1 MLNCIAVDDEKL
13 ALNLLA
19 DNIRKVAYLNLVAQC
34 RDALSAI
41 KALKEHAVD
50 LLFIDIQMPGISGIQ
65 FVESLVKRPMVIFVT
80 AYREFAVEGY
90 SLDVVD
96 YLVKPVRIERFLKA
110 CDKALELHELKSSA
124 RSSPVREEV
133 DYFFVNADYSLI
145 KVHYKDVAWIQG
157 LKDYVKIHF
166 NNSPKPLIARGNVGA
181 MEKILPAG
189 RFIRIHKS
197 YILSKSGITAIRKNS
212 VFIGTTEFI
221 IGETYRDAIEK
232 IIGRS
237 A

>member
-13 ALNLLA
+13 ALELLA

-41 KALKEHAVD
+41 KALKEHAID

-65 FVESLVKRPMVIFVT
+65 FVESLAKKPMVIFVT

-96 YLVKPVRIERFLKA
+96 YLVKPVPIERFLRA
-110 CDKALELHELKSSA
+110 CDKALELYELKISA
-124 RSSPVREEV
+124 KNSPAREEV

-166 NNSPKPLIARGNVGA
+166 NNSKKPLIARGSVSA
-181 MEKILPAG
+181 IEKILPATK
-189 RFIRIHKS
+189 FIRIHKS
-197 YILSKSGITAIRKNS
+197 YILSKSAITAIRKNS

-221 IGETYRDAIEK
+221 IGETYGDAIEK
-232 IIGRS
+232 IIGKS

>member
-13 ALNLLA
+13 ALNLLV
-19 DNIRKVAYLNLVAQC
+19 DNIRRVAYLNLVAQC

-50 LLFIDIQMPGISGIQ
+50 LVFIDIQMPGISGIQ
-65 FVESLVKRPMVIFVT
+65 FVESLAKGPMVIFVT

-96 YLVKPVRIERFLKA
+96 YLVKPVPIERFLKA
-110 CDKALELHELKSSA
+110 CDKALELHKLKMSA
-124 RSSPVREEV
+124 GNSPAREEV

-145 KVHYKDVAWIQG
+145 KVHYKDIAWIQG
-157 LKDYVKIHF
+157 LKDYVKIYF
-166 NNSPKPLIARGNVGA
+166 NHSSKPLIARGSVSA

-197 YILSKSGITAIRKNS
+197 YIVSKSGITAVRKNS
-212 VFIGTTEFI
+212 VFIGTAEFI

-232 IIGRS
+232 I
-237 A
+237 

>member
-13 ALNLLA
+13 ALNLLV
-19 DNIRKVAYLNLVAQC
+19 DNIQKVAYLNLVAQC
-34 RDALSAI
+34 RDVLSAI
-41 KALKEHAVD
+41 KALKEHAID
-50 LLFIDIQMPGISGIQ
+50 LVFIDIQMPGISGIQ
-65 FVESLVKRPMVIFVT
+65 FVESLAKRPMVIFVT

-96 YLVKPVRIERFLKA
+96 YLVKPVPIERFLKA
-110 CDKALELHELKSSA
+110 CDKALELYELRLSA
-124 RSSPVREEV
+124 KNLSAREEV

-145 KVHYKDVAWIQG
+145 KVRYKDVAWIQG
-157 LKDYVKIHF
+157 LKDYVKIYF
-166 NNSPKPLIARGNVGA
+166 SNSGKPLIARGSVSA

-197 YILSKSGITAIRKNS
+197 YIVSNSAITAIRKNS

-221 IGETYRDAIEK
+221 IGETYGDVIEK
-232 IIGRS
+232 ITGKGG
-237 A
+237 

>member
-13 ALNLLA
+13 ALNLLV
-19 DNIRKVAYLNLVAQC
+19 DNIGKVAYLNLVAQC

-50 LLFIDIQMPGISGIQ
+50 LVFIDIQMPGISGIQ
-65 FVESLVKRPMVIFVT
+65 FVESLAKRPMVIFVT

-96 YLVKPVRIERFLKA
+96 YLVKPVPIERFLKA
-110 CDKALELHELKSSA
+110 CDKALELHELKKAAKVSA
-124 RSSPVREEV
+124 TQEEV

-145 KVHYKDVAWIQG
+145 KVRYKDVAWIQG
-157 LKDYVKIHF
+157 LKDYVKIYF
-166 NNSPKPLIARGNVGA
+166 SNSGKPLIARGSVSA
-181 MEKILPAG
+181 MEKILPAAK
-189 RFIRIHKS
+189 FIRIHKS
-197 YILSKSGITAIRKNS
+197 YIVSRAAVTAIRKNS

-221 IGETYRDAIEK
+221 VGETYGDVMEK
-232 IIGRS
+232 ITGKS
-237 A
+237 G

>member
-13 ALNLLA
+13 ALNLLV
-19 DNIRKVAYLNLVAQC
+19 DNIQKVSWLNLVAQC

-41 KALKEHAVD
+41 KALKEYDVD
-50 LLFIDIQMPGISGIQ
+50 LVFIDIRMPGISGIQ
-65 FVESLVKRPMVIFVT
+65 FVESLAKRPMVILVT
-80 AYREFAVEGY
+80 AYREFAVEGF

-96 YLVKPVRIERFLKA
+96 YLVKPVPIERFLKA
-110 CDKALELHELKSSA
+110 CDKALQLHELKA
-124 RSSPVREEV
+124 AAGNAPVPEDV

-145 KVHYKDVAWIQG
+145 KVRYKDVAWIEG

-166 NNSPKPLIARGNVGA
+166 SSANKPLIARGSMSA

-197 YILSKSGITAIRKNS
+197 YIVSKAAITAVRKNS
-212 VFIGTTEFI
+212 VFIGTTEFVV
-221 IGETYRDAIEK
+221 GETYREVIEK
-232 IIGRS
+232 ITGKGI
-237 A
+237 

>member
-13 ALNLLA
+13 ALNLLV
-19 DNIRKVAYLNLVAQC
+19 DNISKVAWLNLVAQC

-41 KALKEHAVD
+41 KALKEHAID
-50 LLFIDIQMPGISGIQ
+50 LVFIDIQMPGISGIQ
-65 FVESLVKRPMVIFVT
+65 FVESLAKRPMVIFVT

-96 YLVKPVRIERFLKA
+96 YLVKPVPIERFLKA
-110 CDKALELHELKSSA
+110 CDKALELHELRISA
-124 RSSPVREEV
+124 KQSPAREEV

-145 KVHYKDVAWIQG
+145 KVHYKDIAWIQG
-157 LKDYVKIHF
+157 LKDYVKIYFYH
-166 NNSPKPLIARGNVGA
+166 SGKPLIARGSVSA
-181 MEKILPAG
+181 MEKILPDAK
-189 RFIRIHKS
+189 FIRIHKS
-197 YILSKSGITAIRKNS
+197 YIVSKSGITAVRKNS

-232 IIGRS
+232 ITGKG

>member
-19 DNIRKVAYLNLVAQC
+19 DNIHKVAWLNLVVQC

-41 KALKEHAVD
+41 KALKEHDID
-50 LLFIDIQMPGISGIQ
+50 LVFIDIQMPGISGIQ
-65 FVESLVKRPMVIFVT
+65 FVESLAKRPMVIFVT

-110 CDKALELHELKSSA
+110 CDKALELHELKMSA
-124 RSSPVREEV
+124 KNSPAREEV

-166 NNSPKPLIARGNVGA
+166 SNSNKPLIARGSMSA
-181 MEKILPAG
+181 MEKILPPAK
-189 RFIRIHKS
+189 FIRIHKS
-197 YILSKSGITAIRKNS
+197 YIVSRAAITAIRKNS

-232 IIGRS
+232 IMYGR
-237 A
+237 

>member
-13 ALNLLA
+13 ALSLLV
-19 DNIRKVAYLNLVAQC
+19 DNISKVAWLNLVAQC

-41 KALKEHAVD
+41 KALKEQPVD
-50 LLFIDIQMPGISGIQ
+50 LVFIDIQMPGISGIQ
-65 FVESLVKRPMVIFVT
+65 FVESLARRPMVIFVT

-96 YLVKPVRIERFLKA
+96 YLVKPVPIERFLKA
-110 CDKALELHELKSSA
+110 CDKALELHELRIAAKQ
-124 RSSPVREEV
+124 SPTREEV

-145 KVHYKDVAWIQG
+145 KVHYKDIAWIQG
-157 LKDYVKIHF
+157 LKDYVKICF
-166 NNSPKPLIARGNVGA
+166 NHSNKPLIARGSVSS

-197 YILSKSGITAIRKNS
+197 YIVSKSGITAVRKNS

-221 IGETYRDAIEK
+221 VGETYRDAIEK
-232 IIGRS
+232 ITGK
-237 A
+237 

>member
-19 DNIRKVAYLNLVAQC
+19 DNIHKVAYLNLVAQC

-41 KALKEHAVD
+41 KALKEHAID
-50 LLFIDIQMPGISGIQ
+50 LVFIDIQMPGISGIQ
-65 FVESLVKRPMVIFVT
+65 FVESLAKRPMVIFVT

-110 CDKALELHELKSSA
+110 CDKALELHELKMSA
-124 RSSPVREEV
+124 KNSPAREAV

-145 KVHYKDVAWIQG
+145 KVHHKDVTWIQG

-166 NNSPKPLIARGNVGA
+166 NNSNKPLIARGSVSA
-181 MEKILPAG
+181 MEKILPSA

-197 YILSKSGITAIRKNS
+197 YIVSRSGITAIRKSS

-232 IIGRS
+232 IMYGR
-237 A
+237 

>member
-13 ALNLLA
+13 ALNLLV
-19 DNIRKVAYLNLVAQC
+19 DNIQKVAYLNLVAQC

-41 KALKEHAVD
+41 KALKEQAVD
-50 LLFIDIQMPGISGIQ
+50 LVFIDIQMPGISGIQ
-65 FVESLVKRPMVIFVT
+65 FVESLAKRPMVIFVT

-110 CDKALELHELKSSA
+110 CDKALELHELHASAKSSLA
-124 RSSPVREEV
+124 REEV

-157 LKDYVKIHF
+157 LKDYVKIYFIH
-166 NNSPKPLIARGNVGA
+166 SGKPLIARGSVSA
-181 MEKILPAG
+181 MEKMLPGG

-197 YILSKSGITAIRKNS
+197 YIVSRAAVTAIRKNS
-212 VFIGTTEFI
+212 VFIGTTELVV
-221 IGETYRDAIEK
+221 GETYGDVMGK
-232 IIGRS
+232 ILGKGD
-237 A
+237 

>member
-13 ALNLLA
+13 ALNLLV
-19 DNIRKVAYLNLVAQC
+19 DNIHKVAYLNLVAQC

-41 KALKEHAVD
+41 KVLKEHAID
-50 LLFIDIQMPGISGIQ
+50 LVFIDIQMPGISGIQ
-65 FVESLVKRPMVIFVT
+65 FVESLAKRPMVIFVT

-110 CDKALELHELKSSA
+110 CDKALELYELKISA
-124 RSSPVREEV
+124 KIAPAREEV
-133 DYFFVNADYSLI
+133 DYFFINADYSLI

-166 NNSPKPLIARGNVGA
+166 NNSNKPLVARGSVSA
-181 MEKILPAG
+181 MEKILPSAK
-189 RFIRIHKS
+189 FIRIHKS
-197 YILSKSGITAIRKNS
+197 YILFKPGITAIRKNS

-232 IIGRS
+232 IIGKN